1 MSTQGVDFMKTTV
14 PRSGKK
20 HRTVKERLETFYG
33 KPVEEI
39 NEDKTTEEITVDGPV
54 GEEIW

>member
-1 MSTQGVDFMKTTV
+1 MKTTV

-39 NEDKTTEEITVDGPV
+39 NEDKTTEEIAVDGPV